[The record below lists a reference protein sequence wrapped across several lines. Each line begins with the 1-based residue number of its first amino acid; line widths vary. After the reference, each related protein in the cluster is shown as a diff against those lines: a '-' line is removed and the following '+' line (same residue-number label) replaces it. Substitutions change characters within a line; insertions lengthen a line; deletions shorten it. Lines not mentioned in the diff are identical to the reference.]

1 MANETIRI
9 HHGCIVPQTVDT
21 EVTENGEYPVQGK
34 GIYQA
39 LSGATPGPAT
49 TETAGVVKMATNVPE
64 AEGEAPTASE
74 FKALL
79 DALIEA
85 GIMAEPE
92 PEPEPEGDPEGD
104 PEAGSEGE

>member
-9 HHGCIVPQTVDT
+9 RHGCIVPQTVDT

-85 GIMAEPE
+85 GIMAEP
-92 PEPEPEGDPEGD
+92 
-104 PEAGSEGE
+104 